1 MNANA
6 NSSLVSPRPP
16 NSSGIDQP
24 NVPSRRISSTM
35 SWGTWSPAS
44 TRSSFG
50 IATSLTKRRVAAK
63 SSSIAAWSR
72 IIVAFLNLIRLLKRT
87 TPCERPSIQQAIM
100 LQPDIYLY
108 PSAIQRS
115 FHPSPHEAT
124 RPGSGSDP
132 RRVAPPRRRRPA
144 LLAVTRR
151 ERKDSNKRRERF
163 RVDPCRP
170 ESIDDRII
178 IREAER
184 HAAHE
189 LLVGWNADVFADR
202 VVIVAKRGLR
212 TGLEPL
218 PARRQHDRLD
228 EHSRIEPASE
238 FHIAVEC
245 EE

>member
-124 RPGSGSDP
+124 RSGSGSDP
-132 RRVAPPRRRRPA
+132 RRVALPRRRRPA

-151 ERKDSNKRRERF
+151 ERDHFTRALTRLLGQGAAATRDESRPRGGAGQRCWPLRVVSEIISPEPSRGYSARERQ
-163 RVDPCRP
+163 RP
-170 ESIDDRII
+170 ATSRAPA
-178 IREAER
+178 EA
-184 HAAHE
+184 
-189 LLVGWNADVFADR
+189 
-202 VVIVAKRGLR
+202 
-212 TGLEPL
+212 
-218 PARRQHDRLD
+218 Q
-228 EHSRIEPASE
+228 ASS
-238 FHIAVEC
+238 AGRYAS
-245 EE
+245 